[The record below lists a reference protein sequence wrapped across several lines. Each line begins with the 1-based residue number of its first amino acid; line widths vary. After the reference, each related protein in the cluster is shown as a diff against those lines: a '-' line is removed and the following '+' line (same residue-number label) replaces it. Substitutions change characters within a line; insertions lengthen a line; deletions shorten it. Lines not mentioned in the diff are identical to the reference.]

1 MILGKIVR
9 FSGAH
14 SIVPSLSW
22 LGRYKKFRIA
32 VMRTDRLGHL
42 SLNMHLF
49 FVRRKIGA
57 LENFH
62 FLLISPSIKSKKI
75 ANVPLLLMFIAYSKK
90 VENVRIICS
99 SFLHFFFTFFQ
110 VEFRNSQ
117 LLFDLTMESKESE
130 FSLGI
135 KTVSFSEKQ
144 KIYGE
149 SVLKRMP
156 IPQNKKIVTIFA
168 RDSSYLS
175 HTYPKT
181 DWSHHSYRD
190 CDIETYIKSIK
201 FLISKNYVV
210 IRVGSEYSKKLNFT
224 DTNYFEYSLSE
235 FKSDFMDLFLIY
247 KSSFVLGN
255 SSGAIDVSTM
265 FNVPFAAVNYA
276 PFMVLPLGK
285 DDIFIQKKLINSDG
299 VIVPFKD
306 IIDNEEYYL
315 QNGVKLSND
324 FGISYIDN
332 SPDDILGVT
341 IEMHN
346 ILNDDFILNK
356 NQQKLL
362 ERYQNEYCQKN
373 KSTNRLAPISMNWLE
388 KNYSLYLE
396 DVIDM
401 SPQNKNKERCL

>member
-1 MILGKIVR
+1 MILGKMVR
-9 FSGAH
+9 FFGAH
-14 SIVPSLSW
+14 SIVASLSW

-32 VMRTDRLGHL
+32 IMRTDRLGHL
-42 SLNMHLF
+42 SLNIHLF
-49 FVRRKIGA
+49 FIRRKIGA

-62 FLLISPSIKSKKI
+62 YLLISPSIKSKKV

-156 IPQNKKIVTIFA
+156 IPKNKKIVSIFA
-168 RDSSYLS
+168 RDSSYLNNK
-175 HTYPKT
+175 YPKK
-181 DWSHHSYRD
+181 DWSYHSYRD
-190 CDIETYIKSIK
+190 CDIETYIEAIRY
-201 FLISKNYVV
+201 LINKNYVV

-224 DTNYFEYSLSE
+224 DENYFEYSLSDY
-235 FKSDFMDLFLIY
+235 KSAFMDLFIIY
-247 KSSFVLGN
+247 KSKFVIG
-255 SSGAIDVSTM
+255 STSGATDVAAV
-265 FNVPFAAVNYA
+265 FNVPFVGVNYA
-276 PFMVLPLGK
+276 PFIESPLGK
-285 DDIFIQKKLINSDG
+285 DDIFIQKKIINSDG

-315 QNGVKLSND
+315 HNGVKLSND

-346 ILNDDFILNK
+346 ILNSDFILNK

-396 DVIDM
+396 DNIDLIGDRNVE
-401 SPQNKNKERCL
+401 SQ

>member
-1 MILGKIVR
+1 MN
-9 FSGAH
+9 
-14 SIVPSLSW
+14 
-22 LGRYKKFRIA
+22 
-32 VMRTDRLGHL
+32 TDRLGHL
-42 SLNMHLF
+42 SLNSHLF
-49 FVRRKIGA
+49 FIRRKIGV

-62 FLLISPSIKSKKI
+62 YLLISPSIKSKKV

-90 VENVRIICS
+90 VANVRIICS

-135 KTVSFSEKQ
+135 ETVCFSEKQ

-149 SVLKRMP
+149 SVLNRMP
-156 IPQNKKIVTIFA
+156 IPQNKKIVSIFA
-168 RDSSYLS
+168 RDSSYLN
-175 HTYPKT
+175 HRYPKT

-190 CDIETYIKSIK
+190 CDIETYIEAIRY
-201 FLISKNYVV
+201 LINKNYVV
-210 IRVGSEYSKKLNFT
+210 LRVGSEYSKKLNFV
-224 DTNYFEYSLSE
+224 DENYFEYSLSDY
-235 FKSDFMDLFLIY
+235 KSAFMDLFIIY
-247 KSSFVLGN
+247 QSKFVIG
-255 SSGAIDVSTM
+255 STSGAIDVSTI

-276 PFMVLPLGK
+276 PFMVSPLGK
-285 DDIFIQKKLINSDG
+285 EDIFIQKKTINSKG
-299 VIVPFKD
+299 EIIPFKD

-315 QNGVKLSND
+315 HNGEKLIND

-332 SPDDILGVT
+332 SPDDILDLT

-346 ILNDDFILNK
+346 ILNGNFVLNK
-356 NQQKLL
+356 NQKKLL

-373 KSTNRLAPISMNWLE
+373 KWSNRFTPISMNWLE

-396 DVIDM
+396 DVLDT
-401 SPQNKNKERCL
+401 SAKELK